1 MARLLPILVLSSERI
16 NKMKTIKSL
25 LFLSMFAILIIS
37 SFSGC
42 YTQLAYVADEPDPA
56 VYHPPI
62 AVDQTTT
69 TVIVNYI
76 PYDNWEPPI
85 NNSLPVA
92 SSTSATT
99 VNQSNSQTRDSG
111 YQRSTCGAQ
120 TPSTNSSTRTSG
132 STRGNR

>member
-1 MARLLPILVLSSERI
+1 ML
-16 NKMKTIKSL
+16 TI
-25 LFLSMFAILIIS
+25 FIIS

-42 YTQLAYVADEPDPA
+42 YTQLAFVTDESDRP

-92 SSTSATT
+92 SSTSTT
-99 VNQSNSQTRDSG
+99 NTNQSCSQPRESG
-111 YQRSTCGAQ
+111 YQRSIGEIHT
-120 TPSTNSSTRTSG
+120 TNSKTEIRTSG